1 MILSI
6 FIFQTKFK
14 KITADEEEVLG
25 SRMWDGG
32 GSAVVQ
38 KCSGSAG
45 GVKEV
50 LGGGAKCWGS
60 GGRAG
65 GVKEVQ
71 GE

>member
-1 MILSI
+1 MVGGWLILSI

-14 KITADEEEVLG
+14 KITADEEEVLAG
-25 SRMWDGG
+25 RMWDC
-32 GSAVVQ
+32 GS
-38 KCSGSAG
+38 SGSAG

-50 LGGGAKCWGS
+50 LWGGARCWGS

>member
-25 SRMWDGG
+25 GRMWDC
-32 GSAVVQ
+32 GS
-38 KCSGSAG
+38 SGSAG

-50 LGGGAKCWGS
+50 LGGGSKC
-60 GGRAG
+60 
-65 GVKEVQ
+65 
-71 GE
+71 